1 MKRFAILS
9 LFALAACGEDPAAPV
24 PCGALP
30 QVTVNAGG
38 AAAVLACFNDP
49 NGDELA
55 YSAIS
60 SNTAVATANLSGAP
74 VFTVA
79 AVTPG
84 SVTVTIMATDPGG
97 LAGTQ
102 TFQVIVPNRAP
113 QPRGTLPAIAVFV
126 GDTGNVGVSGNFS
139 EPDGEALTYSAAS
152 LNPAVATVVSVLGSV
167 VTVVAVGQ
175 GTAGVTVTAT
185 DPGGLAATQTFQVT
199 VPNRA
204 PVAGDPIP
212 DMVAFAG
219 DSAEVDAS
227 AHFTD
232 LDLDAL
238 VFTAS
243 TSDGRV
249 AAVSVS
255 GGTVTVTAV
264 ALGAAPVTITATD
277 PEGASAE
284 LSFAVTAVLAKRLT
298 DHARYLRWPRWS
310 PDGTK
315 IAFGRKGIYVVN
327 ADGTGAKRLTSDSIG
342 GETPRWSPDGTRIA
356 FFGIRNGAYDGVH
369 VMNAD
374 GSGRKR
380 LTVVF
385 SRGDPTPRWSPDGT
399 RIAFTG
405 EEGELGIYVV
415 NADGTGEKRL
425 TGDSAFAHHP
435 RWSPDGTRI
444 AFVGE
449 GRGINVMNADGTG
462 VKRLT
467 GDDYL
472 SVDPEWSPDGTKIAS
487 ATWRKGDS
495 DGYGIHVMNAD
506 GSGLERLT
514 AHGRLPEWSPDG
526 TRIAFSFPRADH
538 NWAISVVNAD
548 GTGVTRLAAS
558 DYQDIYTA
566 WSPDGTKIAFV
577 SHRDDCHPGNSA
589 IYVTDVP

>member
-1 MKRFAILS
+1 MNRFAILP
-9 LFALAACGEDPAAPV
+9 LIALAACGEDPAAPV

-175 GTAGVTVTAT
+175 GTTGVTVTAT

-204 PVAGDPIP
+204 PVAGAPIP

-232 LDLDAL
+232 PDSDAL
-238 VFTAS
+238 AFTAS
-243 TSDGRV
+243 TSNARI

-264 ALGAAPVTITATD
+264 ALGAATVTITATD

-284 LSFAVTAVLAKRLT
+284 LSVAVTAVLAKRLT
-298 DHARYLRWPRWS
+298 DHARNHESPRWS
-310 PDGTK
+310 PDGTR
-315 IAFGRKGIYVVN
+315 IAFGRGNQGIHLVN

-342 GETPRWSPDGTRIA
+342 GKTPRWSPDGTRIA
-356 FFGIRNGAYDGVH
+356 FDGIRNGSLDGVH

-380 LTVVF
+380 VTFVF
-385 SRGDPTPRWSPDGT
+385 SRTPTPRWSPDGT

-405 EEGELGIYVV
+405 E
-415 NADGTGEKRL
+415 
-425 TGDSAFAHHP
+425 
-435 RWSPDGTRI
+435 
-444 AFVGE
+444 
-449 GRGINVMNADGTG
+449 GRGIYVMNADGTG

-487 ATWRKGDS
+487 STWRRGDS

-514 AHGRLPEWSPDG
+514 AHGRIPEWSPDG

-558 DYQDIYTA
+558 DCQDIYTA

>member
-1 MKRFAILS
+1 MKRFAILP
-9 LFALAACGEDPAAPV
+9 LIALAACGEDRAAPV

-185 DPGGLAATQTFQVT
+185 DPGGLAATQTFHVT

-232 LDLDAL
+232 PDSDAL
-238 VFTAS
+238 AFTAS
-243 TSDGRV
+243 TSDTGI

-264 ALGAAPVTITATD
+264 ALGAATVTIAATD

-284 LSFAVTAVLAKRLT
+284 LSVAVTAVLAKRLT
-298 DHARYLRWPRWS
+298 DHARDHESPRWS

-315 IAFGRKGIYVVN
+315 IAFVRRGIHVVN
-327 ADGTGAKRLTSDSIG
+327 ADGTGEKRLTSDSIE

-356 FFGIRNGAYDGVH
+356 FTGIRNGHLDGVH

-380 LTVVF
+380 VTVVF
-385 SRGDPTPRWSPDGT
+385 SRDPTPRWSPDGT

-405 EEGELGIYVV
+405 EGDDDDERGIYMV
-415 NADGTGEKRL
+415 NADGTGVKRL
-425 TGDSAFAHHP
+425 TSYSTHADHP
-435 RWSPDGTRI
+435 RWSPDGSRI

-449 GRGINVMNADGTG
+449 GRGIYVMNADGTG

-472 SVDPEWSPDGTKIAS
+472 SVDHEWSPDGMKIAS
-487 ATWRKGDS
+487 STWRRGGDS

-514 AHGRLPEWSPDG
+514 AHGRFPE
-526 TRIAFSFPRADH
+526 
-538 NWAISVVNAD
+538 
-548 GTGVTRLAAS
+548 
-558 DYQDIYTA
+558 
-566 WSPDGTKIAFV
+566 
-577 SHRDDCHPGNSA
+577 
-589 IYVTDVP
+589 